1 MAKIVISIPCP
12 SCSTPMV
19 LQSNGTYLCPNP
31 SCKFVKQGDCI
42 AMTPTVSEY
51 IISTL
56 KGE

>member
-12 SCSTPMV
+12 SC
-19 LQSNGTYLCPNP
+19 
-31 SCKFVKQGDCI
+31 KFVKQGDCV
-42 AMTPTVSEY
+42 AMTPTISEY